1 MKTSYRKKWI
11 LYDTL
16 GIFLG
21 IAVATGILSFES
33 MLMGSESATLAEKV
47 INLGVA
53 VVGGLLAGSIL
64 AWFQYTALKHRYP
77 ELSWT
82 GWWGNTTL
90 AFIAGWILA
99 IVPSLA
105 FTGANSMVTVVPPFG
120 VPLYTALFGSILF
133 GGLLGAFIGYAQW
146 LKLRKYRKRAGEWVS
161 LNVFG
166 WAQGLFL
173 IVLTGILL
181 QEPTLLTT
189 FLLSGVGGGLVAAV
203 CIALITSMFFVRPPA
218 AEA

>member
-1 MKTSYRKKWI
+1 M
-11 LYDTL
+11 
-16 GIFLG
+16 
-21 IAVATGILSFES
+21 
-33 MLMGSESATLAEKV
+33 
-47 INLGVA
+47 
-53 VVGGLLAGSIL
+53 
-64 AWFQYTALKHRYP
+64 
-77 ELSWT
+77 
-82 GWWGNTTL
+82 
-90 AFIAGWILA
+90 
-99 IVPSLA
+99 
-105 FTGANSMVTVVPPFG
+105 
-120 VPLYTALFGSILF
+120 
-133 GGLLGAFIGYAQW
+133 
-146 LKLRKYRKRAGEWVS
+146 KLRKYRHRAGEWVS